1 MTRSM
6 AASFFTRGCF
16 ARASATT
23 FLVVVLLVLS
33 PTPTRAKLPK
43 NEDREV
49 LCEACNATLAELSN
63 LVAKTEKRAGGRES
77 AVEDALETLCDDMY
91 RFVTYAYPPPKMQKG
106 CRVIVEEYADE
117 LSTLVYAKDD
127 ARTRKCA
134 QRRAKASMWMGSRR
148 GSGRWRRPWTANRT
162 CRAKGSCGRDGWDRV
177 VNRGCLVSRAAVRIV
192 RSVFAAYTSNTSA
205 SRRASLSK
213 LAQLA
218 RLPGAV
224 SPLIAVS
231 SLSVAPSSSLRRRCC
246 GDGVRGGRRGC
257 RPLPVVMAWAK
268 RPAMATMASLP
279 FAISLR
285 LSSSALGSLA

>member
-117 LSTLVYAKDD
+117 LSTLVYAKDE
-127 ARTRKCA
+127 RTYEKVCA
-134 QRRAKASMWMGSRR
+134 TPCEGVDVDGIKTRE
-148 GSGRWRRPWTANRT
+148 RT
-162 CRAKGSCGRDGWDRV
+162 MEATVDGKPYV
-177 VNRGCLVSRAAVRIV
+177 
-192 RSVFAAYTSNTSA
+192 
-205 SRRASLSK
+205 
-213 LAQLA
+213 
-218 RLPGAV
+218 PGEGE
-224 SPLIAVS
+224 L
-231 SLSVAPSSSLRRRCC
+231 
-246 GDGVRGGRRGC
+246 
-257 RPLPVVMAWAK
+257 
-268 RPAMATMASLP
+268 
-279 FAISLR
+279 
-285 LSSSALGSLA
+285 